1 MKFNKNWQN
10 FLQKDVVKESTNIS
24 SVLNE
29 VEKYEEA
36 TAAAKRGIN
45 LPSMPAQLRKYAVAD
60 NQIPTHYMHFSDI
73 NKIGVKPA
81 SSFQTP
87 LGIYFYP
94 VNEKILGQLE
104 KGKIPFASERKFLHV
119 VKPNENSNILYTAGE
134 DAGPLHFNSRDLDEK
149 LMKLFSSSVVD
160 KLTRTTDRKTP
171 EGEVVGQLEEKPY
184 FYNEFKKFQ
193 QQLENGHT
201 TSPGAAR
208 MDLSTIF
215 SKQDKIY
222 DLESQFSDPTLKS
235 NIEDIKKNY
244 NYNPTS
250 NSISFVKRDYFA
262 RTVRTVV
269 KEIVGGKFNG
279 TQEEI
284 DAIHKKLNLDPERDR
299 MIFNDRVGDD
309 EPLYLQQPIFN
320 TDHAKAMLAGW
331 EYLKAKI
338 KQDPKSLSWG
348 HYTGEQWKK
357 KNNIPSGKEGKLT
370 SIKMTPEIKKSM
382 AGANVQTP
390 LGQLWNI
397 TREFSAGGGR
407 DMRSWAKAWRLI
419 GVDGVSDYRGTST
432 IHHAEPMQA
441 VFFTK
446 SAIQQVKTFDNKMT
460 TGHVLKRQSQQY
472 LREALPFI
480 KKAFSD
486 HLGRNPEKQEIA
498 DMGDRISRDIRNLN
512 NPPEEGAATYLQNQ
526 YDSGKLGGYST
537 KNLIAKIVYEIKNE
551 KIIEVFRKLK
561 TTSNDDI
568 DKQTTDIVDDILG
581 SQSDKFSGTH
591 AGAVW
596 NQTQSKINFEFSNEG
611 LALRNAENS
620 LKGLQQWL
628 AASKNL
634 WDQTIKKELNI
645 EFPFTRV

>member
-1 MKFNKNWQN
+1 
-10 FLQKDVVKESTNIS
+10 
-24 SVLNE
+24 
-29 VEKYEEA
+29 
-36 TAAAKRGIN
+36 
-45 LPSMPAQLRKYAVAD
+45 
-60 NQIPTHYMHFSDI
+60 
-73 NKIGVKPA
+73 
-81 SSFQTP
+81 
-87 LGIYFYP
+87 
-94 VNEKILGQLE
+94 
-104 KGKIPFASERKFLHV
+104 
-119 VKPNENSNILYTAGE
+119 
-134 DAGPLHFNSRDLDEK
+134 
-149 LMKLFSSSVVD
+149 MKLFSSPVVD
-160 KLTRTTDRKTP
+160 KLTRTSDRKTP

-184 FYNEFKKFQ
+184 FYKKFKSFE

-222 DLESQFSDPTLKS
+222 DLESQFRDPTLKS
-235 NIEDIKKNY
+235 NIEEIKKNY
-244 NYNPTS
+244 KYNPNS
-250 NSISFVKRDYFA
+250 NSIQKRDYFA
-262 RTVRTVV
+262 QTVRRVV
-269 KEIVGGKFNG
+269 REIVEGKFNG

-284 DAIHKKLNLDPERDR
+284 DAIHEKLNLDPERDR
-299 MIFNDRVGDD
+299 MIFNDRVGPD

-331 EYLKAKI
+331 EWLKEKT
-338 KQDPKSLSWG
+338 KQDPESLSWG

-357 KNNIPSGKEGKLT
+357 KNNIPPGKEGKLA
-370 SIKMTPEIKKSM
+370 SIKMTPEIKKSI

-460 TGHVLKRQSQQY
+460 TVHVLKRQSQQY

-498 DMGDRISRDIRNLN
+498 DAGDRISRDIRNLN
-512 NPPEEGAATYLQNQ
+512 NPPEGGVATYLQNQ

-551 KIIEVFRKLK
+551 KIIEMFRKLK

-581 SQSDKFSGTH
+581 SQSDKFSKTP
-591 AGAVW
+591 AGEIW
-596 NQTQSKINFEFSNEG
+596 NQTQSKINFEFYNEG

-645 EFPFTRV
+645 EFPYTRL

>member
-10 FLQKDVVKESTNIS
+10 FLQKEVVKKSTNIS
-24 SVLNE
+24 SVLDE

-36 TAAAKRGIN
+36 TAAKKRGIE
-45 LPSMPAQLRKYAVAD
+45 LPSMSAQLRKYAVAD

-94 VNEKILGQLE
+94 VNEKILSQLE

-134 DAGPLHFNSRDLDEK
+134 DAGALHFNNQDLDEK
-149 LMKLFSSSVVD
+149 LMKLFSSPVVD
-160 KLTRTTDRKTP
+160 KLTRTSDRKTP
-171 EGEVVGQLEEKPY
+171 EGEVVGQLVEEPY
-184 FYNEFKKFQ
+184 FYKKFKSFE

-201 TSPGAAR
+201 TSPGQAR

-235 NIEDIKKNY
+235 NIEEIKKNY
-244 NYNPTS
+244 KYNPNS
-250 NSISFVKRDYFA
+250 NSIQKRDYFA
-262 RTVRTVV
+262 QTVRRVV
-269 KEIVGGKFNG
+269 REIVEGKFNG

-284 DAIHKKLNLDPERDR
+284 DAIHEKLNLDPERDR

-331 EYLKAKI
+331 EWLKEKT
-338 KQDPKSLSWG
+338 KQDPESLSWG

-357 KNNIPSGKEGKLT
+357 KNNIPSGKEGKLA
-370 SIKMTPEIKKSM
+370 SIKMTPEVKKSM

-419 GVDGVSDYRGTST
+419 GVDGVSDYRGTKT

-460 TGHVLKRQSQQY
+460 TVHVLKRQSQQY

-551 KIIEVFRKLK
+551 KIIEMFRKLK

-645 EFPFTRV
+645 EFPFTRL

>member
-1 MKFNKNWQN
+1 MDFHKNWQN
-10 FLQKDVVKESTNIS
+10 FLEGKRFD
-24 SVLNE
+24 
-29 VEKYEEA
+29 EA
-36 TAAAKRGIN
+36 TAAKKRGIE
-45 LPSMPAQLRKYAVAD
+45 LPSMSVQLRKYAVAD
-60 NQIPTHYMHFSDI
+60 EQIPTHYMHFSDI

-134 DAGPLHFNSRDLDEK
+134 DAGALHFNNQDLDEK
-149 LMKLFSSSVVD
+149 LMKLFSSPVVD
-160 KLTRTTDRKTP
+160 KLTRTSDRKTP
-171 EGEVVGQLEEKPY
+171 EGEVVGQLVEKPY
-184 FYNEFKKFQ
+184 FYDKFKKFQ

-222 DLESQFSDPTLKS
+222 DLESQFRDPTLKS
-235 NIEDIKKNY
+235 NIEEIKKNY
-244 NYNPTS
+244 KYNPNS
-250 NSISFVKRDYFA
+250 NSIQKRDYFA
-262 RTVRTVV
+262 QTVRRVV
-269 KEIVGGKFNG
+269 REIVEGKFNG

-284 DAIHKKLNLDPERDR
+284 DAIHEKLNLDPERDR
-299 MIFNDRVGDD
+299 MIFNDRVGPD

-331 EYLKAKI
+331 EWLKEKT
-338 KQDPKSLSWG
+338 KQDPESLSWG

-357 KNNIPSGKEGKLT
+357 KNNIPPGKEGKLA
-370 SIKMTPEIKKSM
+370 SIKMTPEIKKSI

-460 TGHVLKRQSQQY
+460 TVHVLKRQSQQY

-551 KIIEVFRKLK
+551 KIIKLFRKLK

-581 SQSDKFSGTH
+581 SQSDKFSDTH

-596 NQTQSKINFEFSNEG
+596 NQHQSKINFEFSNEG

-620 LKGLQQWL
+620 LKALQQWL

-645 EFPFTRV
+645 EFAYTRL

>member
-1 MKFNKNWQN
+1 MDFHKNWQN
-10 FLQKDVVKESTNIS
+10 FIEGKRFD
-24 SVLNE
+24 
-29 VEKYEEA
+29 EA
-36 TAAAKRGIN
+36 TAAKKRGIE
-45 LPSMPAQLRKYAVAD
+45 LPSMSAQLRKYAVAD

-134 DAGPLHFNSRDLDEK
+134 DAGALHFNNQDLDEK
-149 LMKLFSSSVVD
+149 LMKLFSSPVVD
-160 KLTRTTDRKTP
+160 KLTRTSDRKTP
-171 EGEVVGQLEEKPY
+171 EGEVVGQLVEKPY
-184 FYNEFKKFQ
+184 FYEKFKSFER
-193 QQLENGHT
+193 QLENGHT

-208 MDLSTIF
+208 IDLSTIF

-222 DLESQFSDPTLKS
+222 DLESQFRDPTLKS
-235 NIEDIKKNY
+235 NIEEIKKNY
-244 NYNPTS
+244 KYNPNS
-250 NSISFVKRDYFA
+250 NSIQTRDYFA
-262 RTVRTVV
+262 QTVRRVV
-269 KEIVGGKFNG
+269 REIVEGKFNG

-284 DAIHKKLNLDPERDR
+284 DAIHEKLNLDPERDR
-299 MIFNDRVGDD
+299 MIFNPRVGPD

-320 TDHAKAMLAGW
+320 IGHAKAMLAGW
-331 EYLKAKI
+331 EWLKEKT
-338 KQDPKSLSWG
+338 KQDPESLSWG

-357 KNNIPSGKEGKLT
+357 KNNIPPGKEGKLA
-370 SIKMTPEIKKSM
+370 SIKMTPEIKKSI

-460 TGHVLKRQSQQY
+460 TVHVLKRQSQQY

-498 DMGDRISRDIRNLN
+498 DAGDRISRDIRNLN
-512 NPPEEGAATYLQNQ
+512 NPPEGGVATYLQNQ

-551 KIIEVFRKLK
+551 KIIELFRKLK

-581 SQSDKFSGTH
+581 SQSDKFSDTH

-596 NQTQSKINFEFSNEG
+596 NQNQSKINFEFSNEG
-611 LALRNAENS
+611 LALQNAENS
-620 LKGLQQWL
+620 LKSLQQWF

-645 EFPFTRV
+645 EFPYTRL

>member
-1 MKFNKNWQN
+1 MKPIFENWRT
-10 FLQKDVVKESTNIS
+10 FLQEDDID
-24 SVLNE
+24 
-29 VEKYEEA
+29 EA
-36 TAAAKRGIN
+36 TAAKKRGIE
-45 LPSMPAQLRKYAVAD
+45 LPSMSSQLRKYAVAD
-60 NQIPTHYMHFSDI
+60 SQIPTHYMHFSDI

-94 VNEKILGQLE
+94 VNEKILDQLE
-104 KGKIPFASERKFLHV
+104 KGKIPFASERKFVHV

-134 DAGPLHFNSRDLDEK
+134 DAGPLHFNNRDLDEK
-149 LMKLFSSSVVD
+149 LMKLFSSPVVD

-184 FYNEFKKFQ
+184 FYDKFKKFQ

-201 TSPGAAR
+201 TSTGAAR
-208 MDLSTIF
+208 IDLSTIF

-235 NIEDIKKNY
+235 NIKEIKKNY
-244 NYNPTS
+244 KYNPNS
-250 NSISFVKRDYFA
+250 NSIQKRDYFA
-262 RTVRTVV
+262 RTTRRIVR
-269 KEIVGGKFNG
+269 EIIEGKFNG

-284 DAIHKKLNLDPERDR
+284 DAIHENLGLDPEQDR
-299 MIFNDRVGDD
+299 MIFNDRVGPD
-309 EPLYLQQPIFN
+309 EPMYLQQPIFN
-320 TDHAKAMLAGW
+320 TGHAKAMLAGW
-331 EYLKAKI
+331 EYLKAKK
-338 KQDPKSLSWG
+338 KQDPESLSWD

-357 KNNIPSGKEGKLT
+357 KNNIPSGKEGKLA

-382 AGANVQTP
+382 TAANVQTP

-432 IHHAEPMQA
+432 IHEAEPMQA

-446 SAIQQVKTFDNKMT
+446 SSIQQVKTFDNKMT
-460 TGHVLKRQSQQY
+460 TGHVLKRQSHQY

-480 KKAFSD
+480 KKVFSD

-498 DMGDRISRDIRNLN
+498 DAGDRISRNIRNLD
-512 NPPEEGAATYLQNQ
+512 NPPNEGVATFLQNQ
-526 YDSGKLGGYST
+526 YNSGKLGGYST
-537 KNLIAKIVYEIKNE
+537 KVLIAQIVYDIKSE
-551 KIIEVFRKLK
+551 KIIEIFRKLK

-581 SQSDKFSGTH
+581 SQSDKFSDTP
-591 AGAVW
+591 AGEIW
-596 NQTQSKINFEFSNEG
+596 DQTQVKINFEFYNEG

-620 LKGLQQWL
+620 LKALQQWL
-628 AASKNL
+628 TASKNL

-645 EFPFTRV
+645 EFPYKRL